1 MFSGHHQFYNS
12 TSLSCRSC
20 KTVVEA
26 SESVSVN
33 AAAVQQFAQQLDAA
47 AVQAAGAKASTVF
60 PIKFDSL
67 EAEVGA
73 CPKEME

>member
-1 MFSGHHQFYNS
+1 
-12 TSLSCRSC
+12 
-20 KTVVEA
+20 VEA